1 MLPRCFNF
9 SCFFFPRELKAR
21 RRAEQEAHVLKKKA
35 LKELMDKKSLEGV
48 KNKFKSQS
56 TEEGEESKPTE
67 GPQSEEESDYE
78 EVPQEEGTKG
88 KRDGDDEEDVED
100 AIEWFRKEVGE
111 EPGEGIRKSFNV
123 VQKIGKKWNQFV
135 KNMFAVRP

>member
-1 MLPRCFNF
+1 
-9 SCFFFPRELKAR
+9 
-21 RRAEQEAHVLKKKA
+21 
-35 LKELMDKKSLEGV
+35 MDKKSLEGV

-78 EVPQEEGTKG
+78 EVPQDEGTQG
-88 KRDGDDEEDVED
+88 KRNGDDEEDVED

-111 EPGEGIRKSFNV
+111 EPGEGIGKSFNV
-123 VQKIGKKWNQFV
+123 VQKIGEKWNQFV